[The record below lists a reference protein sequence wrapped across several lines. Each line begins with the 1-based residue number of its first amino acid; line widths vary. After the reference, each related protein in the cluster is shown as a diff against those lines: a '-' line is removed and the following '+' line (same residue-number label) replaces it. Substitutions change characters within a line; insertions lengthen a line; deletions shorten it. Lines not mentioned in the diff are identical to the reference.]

1 MPSLISKTAPADMR
15 GTAMGIY
22 SSSQFMGAF
31 IGGATGGWLN
41 GAYGANYVFL
51 FCAMGA
57 VIWFLVAAFM
67 NPPRYLANL
76 LISLDGINQEQADVF
91 VLGLLNISGV
101 VETTLHFEENVAY
114 LKVDNQRLDKNQL
127 QTFLSEWMT

>member
-1 MPSLISKTAPADMR
+1 
-15 GTAMGIY
+15 
-22 SSSQFMGAF
+22 
-31 IGGATGGWLN
+31 
-41 GAYGANYVFL
+41 
-51 FCAMGA
+51 
-57 VIWFLVAAFM
+57 M

-127 QTFLSEWMT
+127 